1 METTQSTPTPESS
14 PTGGSSLKNRRWL
27 AVTAATLALAGA
39 GFGIGVAQA
48 QDSGNDATTTTE
60 APDASTPDASTP
72 DGAAPDAADRPTDEE
87 IQAFKDCMAANGVD
101 LPDERPAPGDRPER
115 TEEER
120 AAFREALDAC
130 EDVKPEGF
138 GRRGGP
144 GCDGPG
150 SAEGEGPA
158 PDQGGADAPATQDNS
173 ES

>member
-27 AVTAATLALAGA
+27 AVTAATLALAGT

-60 APDASTPDASTP
+60 APDAATP
-72 DGAAPDAADRPTDEE
+72 DGTAPDAADRPTDEE
-87 IQAFKDCMAANGVD
+87 IQAFEDCMADNGVD
-101 LPDERPAPGDRPER
+101 LPDERPAPGERPER

-120 AAFREALDAC
+120 AAFGDALDAC
-130 EDVKPEGF
+130 EDLKPEGF
-138 GRRGGP
+138 GHRGGP

-150 SAEGEGPA
+150 GAQGEGPA
-158 PDQGGADAPATQDNS
+158 PDQSGADAPATQDNS